1 MTSQDN
7 ELTDSGA
14 LKTLLFLKA
23 INRYGMEHREEIRQ
37 ILEAIDFDQCDE
49 SEILETLE
57 DMIISSNKVI
67 LS

>member
-1 MTSQDN
+1 MTSYDKD
-7 ELTDSGA
+7 LTDSGA
-14 LKTLLFLKA
+14 LRTLFFLKA
-23 INRYGMEHREEIRQ
+23 INRFGVERREEIRQ
-37 ILEAIDFDQCDE
+37 ILETIDFENYNE

>member
-1 MTSQDN
+1 MENDQK
-7 ELTDSGA
+7 LTDSGA

-23 INRYGMEHREEIRQ
+23 INRFGVERREEIRQ